1 MTSMAK
7 LLRHAIE
14 ALMAIS
20 LVGMVISV
28 FGNVVLRYFWGTGWV
43 VSEEL
48 SRLLFVWLVS
58 LAATLTFGE
67 GQHLGFDLL
76 TEHVRGRRVAVLL
89 RWLSRALIA
98 VALFFLI
105 QGAWVL
111 AVAGMD
117 SHSPVMN
124 YPLALG
130 AGAIL
135 FMGVCMAGL
144 LLLQSWQDLQ
154 GRGGRDSDGAE
165 PPMQAD

>member
-1 MTSMAK
+1 MNT
-7 LLRHAIE
+7 LGNFLRQALE
-14 ALMAIS
+14 ALLAMS
-20 LVGMVISV
+20 LLGMVIAV
-28 FGNVVLRYFWGTGWV
+28 FGNVILRYFWGTGWV

-67 GQHLGFDLL
+67 GKHLGFDLV
-76 TEHVRGRRVAVLL
+76 TERVKGKAASALL

-98 VALFFLI
+98 VALYYLI
-105 QGAWVL
+105 RGAWAQV
-111 AVAGMD
+111 VVGMD
-117 SHSPVMN
+117 SRSPVMN

-144 LLLQSWQDLQ
+144 LLLQAGLDLQ
-154 GRGGRDSDGAE
+154 GKGRNAA
-165 PPMQAD
+165 PMNAD